1 MQQVVVINVEEQGY
15 WPLAKFYNHV
25 LFLFFLKFLFPQ
37 KDIFPLPNPTGDVTA
52 ITHQQST
59 SLCSCHT
66 YLSLAAQYY
75 SMMKTIL
82 FLAAAIV
89 GSTYG
94 FSTQSS
100 LSVETRQIST
110 TNLSAQ
116 TNDNNDNTSSS
127 TSRRRHFLTTAVTT
141 GSAIFLPTL
150 LSTNAAHASG
160 GATAGKYTT
169 IPIAKRRYYGR
180 VQEAVHEFLLMGP
193 AVIKDDLSDPVV
205 QVSCFCFYI
214 NTQYA
219 VV

>member
-1 MQQVVVINVEEQGY
+1 
-15 WPLAKFYNHV
+15 
-25 LFLFFLKFLFPQ
+25 
-37 KDIFPLPNPTGDVTA
+37 
-52 ITHQQST
+52 
-59 SLCSCHT
+59 
-66 YLSLAAQYY
+66 
-75 SMMKTIL
+75 MMKTIIL
-82 FLAAAIV
+82 FAAAAIV

-110 TNLSAQ
+110 TNLSAAQ
-116 TNDNNDNTSSS
+116 TNDNNDDTSST

-141 GSAIFLPTL
+141 GSAILLPTL
-150 LSTNAAHASG
+150 LSTNAAYASG

-205 QVSCFCFYI
+205 QVSFCFYI
-214 NTQYA
+214 ITQYM